1 MQTLSGMNYTIR
13 RCKCKTLIYTQTFI
27 RYITKLTQAMDEEE
41 TRKLLNETIELLKEE
56 KQAHAK
62 DMAAFMEFAKM
73 LNENH
78 EERVKR
84 NSTLLQ
90 RSEERIDSTNE
101 MIQKLSL
108 NCSQLVEVNR
118 TLEKSYVQ
126 QFERV
131 TNENRLLLD
140 EVAQL
145 RKEKEAYYQSVK
157 LAREQIAAANEK
169 LDRER
174 EQHRADVEYE
184 RKRYDEVMTQLMNYM
199 CQNHG
204 SLPMI
209 TIDQKTGSR

>member
-1 MQTLSGMNYTIR
+1 
-13 RCKCKTLIYTQTFI
+13 
-27 RYITKLTQAMDEEE
+27 MDEDE
-41 TRKLLNETIELLKEE
+41 TRRLLNETIELLKEE
-56 KQAHAK
+56 KKAHAR
-62 DMAAFMEFAKM
+62 DMEAFMKFAQM

-78 EERVKR
+78 EERLKR

-90 RSEERIDSTNE
+90 QSEERIASTNE

-131 TNENRLLLD
+131 TNENRLLLE

-145 RKEKEAYYQSVK
+145 RKEKEAYYESVK
-157 LAREQIAAANEK
+157 MAREQIATINAK
-169 LDRER
+169 LDQER
-174 EQHRADVEYE
+174 EQHRADVDHE
-184 RKRYDEVMTQLMNYM
+184 RKRYDEVMAQLMNYM

>member
-1 MQTLSGMNYTIR
+1 YLLHY
-13 RCKCKTLIYTQTFI
+13 L
-27 RYITKLTQAMDEEE
+27 LTTTMEEDE
-41 TRKLLNETIELLKEE
+41 TRRLLNETIELLKEE
-56 KQAHAK
+56 KKAHAR
-62 DMAAFMEFAKM
+62 DMAAFMDFAKM

-90 RSEERIDSTNE
+90 QSEERIASTNE
-101 MIQKLSL
+101 MVQKLSQ
-108 NCSQLVEVNR
+108 NCYQLVEVNR

-131 TNENRLLLD
+131 TNENRLLLE

-145 RKEKEAYYQSVK
+145 RKEKEAYYESVK
-157 LAREQIAAANEK
+157 IAREHIASANEK

-174 EQHRADVEYE
+174 EQHRADVEHE
-184 RKRYDEVMTQLMNYM
+184 RKRYDEVMAQLMNYM

-204 SLPMI
+204 NVPMVN
-209 TIDQKTGSR
+209 IDQKPNNR

>member
-1 MQTLSGMNYTIR
+1 
-13 RCKCKTLIYTQTFI
+13 
-27 RYITKLTQAMDEEE
+27 MDEEE

-90 RSEERIDSTNE
+90 QSEERIASTNE

-199 CQNHG
+199 CQSRGNG
-204 SLPMI
+204 PMI
-209 TIDQKTGSR
+209 NIDQKPGSR